1 MPISTST
8 YQEWYQFRK
17 RGRMSLQ
24 FEIVP
29 VTPFQQNCSIVWCD
43 ETKDAAIVDPGG
55 DIHLLKAKIQQLG
68 LDVTQLLLTHGH
80 LDHVGG
86 TAPLAAE
93 LDVPIIGPHKDD
105 AFWLE
110 GLPRQS
116 EMFGFPLTEAF
127 APTQWLSEGD
137 EITIGNQKLQVI
149 HTPGH
154 TPGHVIL
161 FNDDAKVAF
170 VGDVLF
176 KGGVGRTDFPQGDY
190 QTLIDS
196 IKGKLWPLG
205 NDVTFVP
212 GHGPLSTFGNERVS
226 NPFVA
231 DEMPLY

>member
-1 MPISTST
+1 
-8 YQEWYQFRK
+8 
-17 RGRMSLQ
+17 MSLQ

-29 VTPFQQNCSIVWCD
+29 VTPYQQNCSIVWCD
-43 ETKDAAIVDPGG
+43 ETKAAVVVDPGG
-55 DIHLLKAKIQQLG
+55 DIHLLKAKVAELG
-68 LDVTQLLLTHGH
+68 LNVVKLVLTHGH

-86 TAPLAAE
+86 TTALAAD
-93 LDVPIIGPHKDD
+93 LGVPVWGPHKED
-105 AFWLE
+105 AFWLQ
-110 GLPRQS
+110 GLERQS

-127 APTQWLSEGD
+127 DPDRWLDEGD
-137 EITIGNQKLQVI
+137 EIPVGNQVLHVL

-161 FNDDAKVAF
+161 HNTDAKIAF

-176 KGGVGRTDFPQGDY
+176 NGGVGRTDFPKGDY
-190 QTLIDS
+190 QTLINS

-212 GHGPLSTFGNERVS
+212 GHGPLSTFGNERAS

>member
-1 MPISTST
+1 
-8 YQEWYQFRK
+8 
-17 RGRMSLQ
+17 MSLQ

-29 VTPFQQNCSIVWCD
+29 VTPFQQNCSIIWCD
-43 ETKDAAIVDPGG
+43 ETKEAAMVDPGG
-55 DIHLLKAKIQQLG
+55 DIHLLKEKAQQLG
-68 LDVTQLLLTHGH
+68 LTVTKLLLTHGH

-86 TAPLAAE
+86 TAPLAKE
-93 LDVPIIGPHKDD
+93 LDIPVIGPHKED
-105 AFWLE
+105 AFWLQ

-127 APTQWLSEGD
+127 DPDQWLEEGD
-137 EITIGNQKLQVI
+137 TVTVGNQTLSVL

-154 TPGHVIL
+154 TPGHVVL
-161 FNDDAKVAF
+161 YSNEANLAF

-176 KGGVGRTDFPQGDY
+176 NGGIGRTDFPKGDY

-205 NDVTFVP
+205 NEVTFIP
-212 GHGPLSTFGNERVS
+212 GHGPLSTFGRERAS

>member
-1 MPISTST
+1 
-8 YQEWYQFRK
+8 
-17 RGRMSLQ
+17 MSLQ

-29 VTPFQQNCSIVWCD
+29 VTPFQQNCSIIWCD
-43 ETKDAAIVDPGG
+43 ETKEAAMVDPGG
-55 DIHLLKAKIQQLG
+55 DIHLLKEKAQQLG
-68 LDVTQLLLTHGH
+68 LTVTKLILTHGH

-86 TAPLAAE
+86 TEPLAKE
-93 LDVPIIGPHKDD
+93 LGIPVVGPHKED
-105 AFWLE
+105 AFWLQ

-116 EMFGFPLTEAF
+116 EMFGFPMTEAF
-127 APTQWLSEGD
+127 DPDQWLDEGD
-137 EITIGNQKLQVI
+137 TVAVGNQTLSVL

-154 TPGHVIL
+154 TPGHVVL
-161 FNDDAKVAF
+161 YSKDANVAF

-176 KGGVGRTDFPQGDY
+176 KGGIGRTDFPKGDY

-205 NDVTFVP
+205 NEVTFIP
-212 GHGPLSTFGNERVS
+212 GHGPISTFGSERVS

>member
-1 MPISTST
+1 
-8 YQEWYQFRK
+8 
-17 RGRMSLQ
+17 MSLQ
-24 FEIVP
+24 FEVVP
-29 VTPFQQNCSIVWCD
+29 VTPFQQNCSIIWCD
-43 ETKDAAIVDPGG
+43 ETNEAAMIDPGG
-55 DIHLLKAKIQQLG
+55 DIHLLKEKLQQLG
-68 LDVTQLLLTHGH
+68 LTLTKLILTHGH

-93 LDVPIIGPHKDD
+93 FNVPVVGPHKDD

-116 EMFGFPLTEAF
+116 EMFGFPMTEAF
-127 APTQWLSEGD
+127 EPTQWLEDGD
-137 EITIGNQKLQVI
+137 VITVGKQTLAVY

-154 TPGHVIL
+154 TPGHVVL
-161 FNDDAKVAF
+161 HSEDANVAF

-176 KGGVGRTDFPQGDY
+176 KGGIGRTDFPKGDY
-190 QTLIDS
+190 QTLINS

-205 NDVTFVP
+205 NAVIFIP
-212 GHGPLSTFGNERVS
+212 GHGPVSTFGQERAS